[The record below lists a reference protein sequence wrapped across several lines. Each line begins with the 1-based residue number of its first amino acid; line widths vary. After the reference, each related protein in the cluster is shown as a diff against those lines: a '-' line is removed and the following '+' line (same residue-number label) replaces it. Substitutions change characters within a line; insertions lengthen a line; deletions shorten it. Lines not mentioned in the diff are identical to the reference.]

1 MQSRP
6 SSLYGVVFK
15 VASVLVFTA
24 MNVLIKELGPT
35 YPTGE
40 VVAFRSIFALV
51 PLVPFL
57 AWQGQLRSALRTDRP
72 LGHVLRGGVGVVA
85 MYLNFAGIARLPL
98 ADATAIFYAAPI
110 FTVVLAAVI
119 LRETVRVYRWSAV
132 AIGFGGVILTLL
144 PHLGEGGTGDAQQA
158 VGAMLS
164 LSAAIVAAFAM
175 IQVRRLT
182 ETEPTGSIVLYF
194 SLVSAVIGLATLPL
208 GWLMPSPREFV
219 ILVAIGG
226 LGGIA
231 QICLT
236 QSYRLGDASLIA
248 PFEYASILFAIFLG
262 YVVFDEVPV
271 PLVLTGAAI
280 VIAAGVFVVL
290 RERALG
296 LRRLEE
302 AEVT

>member
-1 MQSRP
+1 MPTRP
-6 SSLYGVVFK
+6 SSLYGVLFK
-15 VASVLVFTA
+15 VASVLIFTL
-24 MNVLIKELGPT
+24 MNALIKELGPA

-40 VVAFRSIFALV
+40 VVAFRSIFALI
-51 PLVPFL
+51 PLLPFL
-57 AWQGQLRSALRTDRP
+57 AWRGALGSALKTDRR

-110 FTVVLAAVI
+110 FTVVLAALI
-119 LRETVRVYRWSAV
+119 LKETVRIYRWTAV
-132 AIGFGGVILTLL
+132 AIGFCGVVLTLL

-158 VGAMLS
+158 LGAVLS
-164 LSAAIVAAFAM
+164 LTAAIVAAFAM

-194 SLVSAVIGLATLPL
+194 TLVSAVIGLLTLPL
-208 GWLMPSPREFV
+208 GWLMPTGRECV
-219 ILVAIGG
+219 ILVTIGI

-248 PFEYASILFAIFLG
+248 PFEYASILFALFIG
-262 YVVFDEVPV
+262 YVAFGEVPL
-271 PLVLTGAAI
+271 PLVLIGAAI
-280 VIAAGVFVVL
+280 VVGAGIFVVL

>member
-1 MQSRP
+1 MPARHSP
-6 SSLYGVVFK
+6 LTGVAFK
-15 VASVLVFTA
+15 VASVLVFTL
-24 MNVLIKELGPT
+24 MNALIKEIGPR

-40 VVAFRSIFALV
+40 VVAFRSVFALI

-57 AWQGQLRSALRTDRP
+57 AWQGALRSALKTSRP

-110 FTVVLAAVI
+110 FTVVLAALI
-119 LRETVRVYRWSAV
+119 LRERVRIYRWSAV
-132 AIGFGGVILTLL
+132 AVGFLGVVLTLL
-144 PHLGEGGTGDAQQA
+144 PHLGEGGTNDAQQA
-158 VGAMLS
+158 LGAALS
-164 LSAAIVAAFAM
+164 LTAAIVAAFAM

-194 SLVSAVIGLATLPL
+194 TLVSAGIGLATLPF
-208 GWLMPSPREFV
+208 GWLMPTSRELV
-219 ILVAIGG
+219 ILVAIGI

-248 PFEYASILFAIFLG
+248 PFEYASILFALLIG
-262 YVVFDEVPV
+262 YLAFGEVPV
-271 PLVLTGAAI
+271 PLVLAGAAI
-280 VIAAGVFVVL
+280 VVAAGIFVVL
-290 RERALG
+290 RERRLG
-296 LRRLEE
+296 LRRHEE
-302 AEVT
+302 PEVT